1 MECEI
6 CVRKEGGCMYGWMD
20 EQMDGGGVWEAWKG
34 WVGGW
39 NAGGWLGDEVGEE
52 CVTGYRFGM
61 GCSHELNFV
70 F

>member
-1 MECEI
+1 MN
-6 CVRKEGGCMYGWMD
+6 RWMEGGFGRR
-20 EQMDGGGVWEAWKG
+20 GK
-34 WVGGW
+34 
-39 NAGGWLGDEVGEE
+39 GGWLGDEVGEE

>member
-34 WVGGW
+34 WVGGMRV
-39 NAGGWLGDEVGEE
+39 GGLGMRWVRN
-52 CVTGYRFGM
+52 V
-61 GCSHELNFV
+61 
-70 F
+70 